1 MFFCDKREK
10 KASNQ
15 QIHIKK
21 KNPKDSSFYD
31 RSFSYLFT

>member
-15 QIHIKK
+15 EIHVK
-21 KNPKDSSFYD
+21 KNPKDSPFYD